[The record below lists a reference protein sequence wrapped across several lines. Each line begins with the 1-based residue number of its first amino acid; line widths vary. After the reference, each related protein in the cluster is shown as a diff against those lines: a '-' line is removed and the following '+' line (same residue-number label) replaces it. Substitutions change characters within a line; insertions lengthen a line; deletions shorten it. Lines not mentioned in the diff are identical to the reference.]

1 MKTEMINEMVALND
15 EDMSKV
21 NGGCEQLT
29 DEEIHDKSMENAKK
43 EANNVIKFFEN
54 IINFFS

>member
-21 NGGCEQLT
+21 NGGYKQNGLLT
-29 DEEIHDKSMENAKK
+29 PMHPGYNNMHPGYTNQKSTQERDNAR
-43 EANNVIKFFEN
+43 A
-54 IINFFS
+54 

>member
-21 NGGCEQLT
+21 NGGYEQHSLLT
-29 DEEIHDKSMENAKK
+29 PMNPGYNMHPGYTNPKRTQERDNAR
-43 EANNVIKFFEN
+43 A
-54 IINFFS
+54 